1 MTYKVTCE
9 TDKEGV
15 TQAEAKVLV
24 TVPKA
29 ADAKDGD
36 TIKVDACNIEWY
48 VFTADKAAS
57 YSFDVKNDKAQADIS
72 LYKEIDRATDE
83 VYGAQWLEKGDR
95 LYVRVDNSS
104 NVEAAEYKFTAVG
117 KEPVFNESLTFDT
130 LNTQTIEFIV
140 PETGIYKYTGYSES
154 KEWFRIKVQYQQNN
168 WFYVYNSTD
177 KENPSAN
184 NSQLLLKG
192 DKIVLN
198 VTKES
203 GSSESTVRIRGE
215 LSKAATVVTDSEEKT
230 YPLEKSGRGNYF
242 TYTAPE
248 DGIYSIASS
257 ERFHYG
263 IDTHPETYYYDN
275 ELLLTLK
282 KDQTVNLDVYGDLS
296 SDVKLKISK
305 LLITTISTEEQ
316 AEPYELASGAAAY
329 YQISATDT
337 AVYMLTLNRIEN
349 ANNFEF
355 RYYKNN
361 EWQYSSDTF
370 VLEAGD
376 DLLLRVRNT
385 NSDESLT
392 AKYNLKIEKAD
403 DIKTITETRGEDCV
417 IEAYKT
423 AYFMFTSDRAAWY
436 LTSLNEEDAVNV
448 YVRYEVDGSYR
459 DSDYLGK
466 KEIKLN
472 SDSKLLLRVR
482 NDSSSSITVAPT
494 VSGINFVS
502 IGDEG
507 VGGSVSQKE
516 PQYYKYKATT
526 DGNYEIKI
534 FGDAEG
540 YYARDYWNTFNKIS
554 ESTSVWLNAD
564 EEIFFK
570 VSSNSMDESSFELT
584 IQQNK

>member
-1 MTYKVTCE
+1 M
-9 TDKEGV
+9 
-15 TQAEAKVLV
+15 
-24 TVPKA
+24 
-29 ADAKDGD
+29 
-36 TIKVDACNIEWY
+36 
-48 VFTADKAAS
+48 
-57 YSFDVKNDKAQADIS
+57 
-72 LYKEIDRATDE
+72 
-83 VYGAQWLEKGDR
+83 
-95 LYVRVDNSS
+95 
-104 NVEAAEYKFTAVG
+104 
-117 KEPVFNESLTFDT
+117 
-130 LNTQTIEFIV
+130 
-140 PETGIYKYTGYSES
+140 
-154 KEWFRIKVQYQQNN
+154 
-168 WFYVYNSTD
+168 
-177 KENPSAN
+177 
-184 NSQLLLKG
+184 KG

-215 LSKAATVVTDSEEKT
+215 LSKAATVVTGSEENT
-230 YPLEKSGRGNYF
+230 YPLDKSDWSNYF
-242 TYTAPE
+242 TYTVPE
-248 DGIYSIASS
+248 DGVYNIASS
-257 ERFHYG
+257 KQFRYG
-263 IDTHPETYYYDN
+263 IDTQPVTDYYN
-275 ELLLTLK
+275 SELLLTLK
-282 KDQTVNLDVYGDLS
+282 KDQIVNLNVYGGS
-296 SDVKLKISK
+296 SSEVKLKISK

-337 AVYMLTLNRIEN
+337 AVYMLTFNRIEN

-361 EWQYSSDTF
+361 EWQYTYSSDTF

-423 AYFMFTSDRAAWY
+423 AYFMFTSDREAWY

-448 YVRYEVDGSYR
+448 YVQYEVDGSYR

-526 DGNYEIKI
+526 GDYYEIKI
-534 FGDAEG
+534 SGDAEG
-540 YYARDYWNTFNKIS
+540 YYACDYDYWNTFNKIS
-554 ESTSVWLNAD
+554 ENTSVWLDAD
-564 EEIFFK
+564 AEIFFK